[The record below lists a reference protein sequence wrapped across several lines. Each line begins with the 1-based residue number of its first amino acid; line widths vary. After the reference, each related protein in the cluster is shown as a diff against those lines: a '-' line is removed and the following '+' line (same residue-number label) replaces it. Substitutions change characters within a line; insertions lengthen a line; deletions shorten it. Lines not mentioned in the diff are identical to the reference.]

1 MNQNSSEI
9 PGGIP
14 GFLIKPLRLAAS
26 LKMFGINF
34 LRVAIFIVFAWIGG
48 LKSAQYEADGIV
60 PFVANSPFMSFFYNK
75 EAPEYKAHMNKE
87 GQVVPENIAWHKS
100 NNTYGFSYGLG
111 VMIVT
116 IGLLT
121 LLGLFSPK
129 IGIVGDL
136 LVIVMT
142 AGTLSFLITTPEVW
156 VPDLGGPNHGF
167 PYLTGAGRLVVKDIA
182 MMAGAF
188 ILLAT
193 DASRILAGKA
203 CCCRNK

>member
-1 MNQNSSEI
+1 MNQDTTAA

-14 GFLIKPLRLAAS
+14 RFLLKPLRLAAS
-26 LKMFGINF
+26 LKTFGINF

-75 EAPEYKAHMNKE
+75 EAPEYKAHMNRE
-87 GQVVPENIAWHKS
+87 GQVVPENIAWHES
-100 NNTYGFSYGLG
+100 NNTYGFSHGLG
-111 VMIVT
+111 VLIVT

-129 IGIVGDL
+129 IGLVGDL

-156 VPDLGGPNHGF
+156 VPDLGGPNLGF

-188 ILLAT
+188 VLLAA
-193 DASRILAGKA
+193 DASRILAGSARCSRKS
-203 CCCRNK
+203 